1 MSSYE
6 LDILELVEIVRNK
19 GFVKTGIDIY
29 THEKQLL
36 IQKDVLID
44 DVATLMKIQRLGMS
58 SIKIENRT
66 GGIWNRRGEK
76 LNPAHFQS
84 KPKKE
89 NPKPVIKEKKREAS
103 VAKQIKEIIEV
114 KKEAE
119 KKYKKAKV
127 IIKKVIKDIKDTGG
141 EFDYQD
147 VEETVTDIL
156 NLITE
161 KESAF
166 SHITRE
172 LFSYDDYLYNHS
184 VNVCTIGTAIMTR
197 FNKAFSGSEI
207 KGTDI
212 ANPLW
217 GNGDNGTFFPKKELQ
232 NISIGYFLHDIG
244 KVMIPDY
251 LLNKKGNLTD
261 HEFEIIK
268 QHSYA
273 NGPELLNKNK
283 LNNPYIKN
291 SVKLHHSPIYE
302 NENNCY
308 PVSANYENVPEYVK
322 ICKLADIY
330 DAMTSKRSYKEAW
343 NPIGVVTKIFRMYAN
358 KDNVLKLVL
367 HSFVKSIGILPPGSI
382 VELKNKQM
390 AYVLD
395 SEGPIIIP
403 FTDNRGKTLKTI
415 SEPLD
420 LSEDTISEINPSKSL
435 KSPSDTYNTLPP
447 FLQKALAGELVA

>member
-29 THEKQLL
+29 THDKQLL

-58 SIKIENRT
+58 SIKIENQT
-66 GGIWNRRGEK
+66 GGVWNRRGEK
-76 LNPAHFQS
+76 LNPERFQPH
-84 KPKKE
+84 KIKE
-89 NPKPVIKEKKREAS
+89 KPKPVITKKTEAS
-103 VAKQIKEIIEV
+103 VTKQIKEIVEV

-127 IIKKVIKDIKDTGG
+127 IIKQVISEIKDTGG
-141 EFDYQD
+141 EFDYQN
-147 VEETVTDIL
+147 VEDTVTDIL

-197 FNKAFSGSEI
+197 FNKVFSGSEI

-212 ANPLW
+212 VNPLW
-217 GNGDNGTFFPKKELQ
+217 ELGDNGSYFPKKELQ

-251 LLNKKGNLTD
+251 LLNKQGGLTD
-261 HEFEIIK
+261 QEFEIIK
-268 QHSYA
+268 QHSYN
-273 NGPELLNKNK
+273 NGPELLKKNN
-283 LNNPYIKN
+283 LSSPYIRN

-302 NENNCY
+302 NEDRSY
-308 PVSANYENVPEYVK
+308 PDSVGYKNVPEYVK

-358 KDNVLKLVL
+358 KDDILKLVL

-415 SEPLD
+415 SDPLD

-435 KSPSDTYNTLPP
+435 KSPSDTYNALPP